1 MDRVGGVEATTSA
14 AWQLDGTLHL
24 RLNNDICY
32 LFFMDDSHTVIV
44 GKLGSRWRLAYS
56 FAKVSLHMWSV

>member
-1 MDRVGGVEATTSA
+1 MGRVGVEPTTAA
-14 AWQLDGTLHL
+14 AWQLDGSLHL

-44 GKLGSRWRLAYS
+44 GKLSSGWRLAYS

>member
-1 MDRVGGVEATTSA
+1 
-14 AWQLDGTLHL
+14 L

-56 FAKVSLHMWSV
+56 AKVSLHMWSV